1 MYNFF
6 FSFYDKHTFCR
17 RNSDSVTTAEI
28 SFIDELRPVAQAQ
41 VGEDVS
47 VARAEGEVE
56 QSGQMNANPQGNN
69 FSGKKSSLRKT
80 ESFRTKSHTNQS
92 KVNFELKIDE
102 EAETIDN
109 SEMSDD
115 LTGTLQLRMKSS
127 KRRGSSKSSSFR
139 QSRICISIAQKNI
152 NKAP

>member
-1 MYNFF
+1 M
-6 FSFYDKHTFCR
+6 D
-17 RNSDSVTTAEI
+17 
-28 SFIDELRPVAQAQ
+28 
-41 VGEDVS
+41 VG
-47 VARAEGEVE
+47 GEVE
-56 QSGQMNANPQGNN
+56 QSEQPNANPQGIN
-69 FSGKKSSLRKT
+69 FSGKKSSLRKS

-115 LTGTLQLRMKSS
+115 LTGTLQLRMRSS

-139 QSRICISIAQKNI
+139 QSRICISIAQKNLKPRGADSCFI
-152 NKAP
+152 YHHSYPVKLDRLVLALFFVVSSFVKCSNKQKKAAEIFVGQ